1 MRFKLVIYIDKYK
14 YGDRLPI
21 NYQYECSAVIYK
33 ILSKSDEQFSQWL
46 HDNGY
51 TADKKLFK
59 LFTFSRLQIPQYQL
73 QGDKLKILSDT
84 MEWYISFVPEI
95 STREF
100 IQGIFKEQAFTIGNK
115 QVKISCLVKS
125 IEMLPPPSLQKSM
138 TFETISPICLTLKRA
153 NGTDEYISPTHPM
166 ANELIKQNLLD
177 KYQAANG
184 HALAGEDIPFYFK
197 VISEPK
203 SSLVTI
209 KADTPQESKVRG
221 YNCRFQLTAPEE
233 LMRIA
238 YDGGIGSKNSMGFG
252 MVKEWKEKIRKNI
265 RNELRYSTSD
275 R

>member
-1 MRFKLVIYIDKYK
+1 MRFKLLINIDKSK
-14 YGDRLPI
+14 YNDSIPI

-51 TADKKLFK
+51 NADKKLFK
-59 LFTFSRLQIPQYQL
+59 LFTFSRLHIPQYQL

-84 MEWYISFVPEI
+84 IEWYISFVPEI

-100 IQGIFKEQAFTIGNK
+100 VQGIFKEQEFTIGNK
-115 QVKISCLVKS
+115 QARVSCQVKS
-125 IEMLPPPSLQKSM
+125 IEMLAPPSIEKSM

-166 ANELIKQNLLD
+166 ANELIRQNLLD

-184 HALAGEDIPFYFK
+184 HALAGDDIICDFK
-197 VISEPK
+197 LISEPK

-209 KADTPQESKVRG
+209 KADTPQESRVRG
-221 YNCRFQLTAPEE
+221 YNCRFQLTAPVE

-252 MVKEWKEKIRKNI
+252 MVREWKEKRKGN
-265 RNELRYSTSD
+265 
-275 R
+275 